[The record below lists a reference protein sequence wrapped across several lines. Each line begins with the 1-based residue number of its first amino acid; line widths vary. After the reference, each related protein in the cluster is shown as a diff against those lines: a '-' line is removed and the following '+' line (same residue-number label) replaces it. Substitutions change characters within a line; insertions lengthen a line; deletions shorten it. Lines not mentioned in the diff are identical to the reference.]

1 MYDMKHNT
9 MDDTKRK
16 SFFRAEQG
24 KFLLLTQF
32 QIGEEKRYD
41 SAFEKAVCTIPNRIL
56 KFASNGLC
64 TELASLCIL
73 P

>member
-24 KFLLLTQF
+24 KFLLLTQI
-32 QIGEEKRYD
+32 QIGEE
-41 SAFEKAVCTIPNRIL
+41 IL
-56 KFASNGLC
+56 
-64 TELASLCIL
+64 L
-73 P
+73 PDNV